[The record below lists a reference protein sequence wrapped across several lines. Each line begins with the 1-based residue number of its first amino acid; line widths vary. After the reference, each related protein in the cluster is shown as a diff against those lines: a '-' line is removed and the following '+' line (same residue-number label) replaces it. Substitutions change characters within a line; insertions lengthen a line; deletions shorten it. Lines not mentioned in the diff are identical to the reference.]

1 MVLNYKGV
9 ISLAFYDDYEICE
22 KIYENG
28 QTLVYKGIEKNKK
41 SPVIIKILN
50 TEYPS
55 QEEIARFKYEYQMNC
70 NVKGD
75 RIINVLGF
83 EKYNNTYAIVQEDFG
98 GVSLTKHS
106 DLNSRNLEETVQ
118 IFIETA
124 KALGDIH
131 FGNVIHKDIN
141 TENILYNKSTKQL
154 KIIDFGS
161 ATKISHENS
170 ELIETNVLEG
180 TLFYISPEQTGRI
193 NRSVDYRSDYY
204 SMGVMFYKILTG
216 AFPFNSKD
224 PMELIHSH
232 IARKPIPAYKV
243 NPDIPKTVS
252 DIIDKLMSKNAE
264 DRYQSSYGI
273 IYDLE
278 YCAKAIKEKSDFGL
292 FSAGTHDIFD
302 KFNIPKKLYGREK
315 EIEILMGAFNGI
327 AQGNTEMML
336 VAGYAGIGKSSLVN
350 EIHKP
355 VTEKKGFFISGKFD
369 QFRKNTPYSALIQAF
384 QGLCKQLLTKS
395 EKQLAELKGKIIA
408 ELGANGG
415 IVTEVIPEL
424 EIIIGQQSAVPVLG
438 PAETQ
443 YRFNLV
449 FEKFIKVFADKEH
462 PLVIFF
468 DDLQWADSATL
479 NFIKKLVTEK
489 ELKYLMIIGAYRDN
503 EVNLSHPFIITVDEI
518 KKETNIS
525 EILLLP
531 LKEKDVMG
539 LVSETLCLKT
549 EEVKSL
555 AGLLWSKTGGNP
567 FFVNAFFTSLY
578 SESLLWFDYKEFLW
592 KWDIKEIEERGITDN
607 VVELMIKK
615 MNKLPEN
622 TRKALQ
628 LGACIGN
635 TFDLNILAHIYEK
648 SVAKTAEDLWPAVLE
663 GLIIPLGE
671 GHKLLNELG
680 DSYEL
685 NLITEI
691 GNTADKFLHDHVQK
705 AAYDLVDINKQK
717 LIHLKIGRLL
727 LKKSSKQE
735 LEDLLFYITEQLNQ
749 ARELI
754 IDDAE
759 RISLAELN
767 LKAGKKAKDSTA
779 YGPATVF
786 LNTGIELLE
795 EGRWE
800 SSYSL
805 TFELYKECAEAE
817 YLIGNFEKAGKMF
830 NLILEK
836 SSDKI
841 ERAEI
846 YKIMMLY
853 FNNINEFKENIR
865 LGIKALEDWGINL
878 PDQNDK
884 EKISEAYSIEVQN
897 YKKLTDKIDVSSLIE
912 LPALKDDRIATCLDF
927 LVTMVDAAYL
937 GNPDILGLIIL
948 KQVNLSIEFGNST
961 LSPNGYTWWG
971 VFLIFEGNYED
982 AYKFGKLALEIS
994 DMNTNYFISCRA
1006 NHMFGGFIRLWKEH
1020 IKYSVESLKRA
1031 FQFGNDSGD
1040 VNYSN
1045 YAATI
1050 YNRYAFYQGKNL
1062 KEVSE
1067 EAQVCLHFMEK
1078 TKHKGMFELHSTIYY
1093 ANLSLQGLT
1102 ENVLLVNKDA
1112 ETEKELYNQWKEKGM
1127 ILQLALYS
1135 IMKLMLNYMFG
1146 NYSEAIKFG
1155 REAEGYKSGISPQF
1169 DIIQIPFYLGL
1180 SLIAQYK
1187 NISEEN
1193 KSEYAEKIN
1202 ECLEQLKNWS
1212 EITEDNCLNKYCLL
1226 AAEKESIF
1234 GIRENAETLYEKAI
1248 ETAHKNGFL
1257 QEEAIANELY
1267 AKYWKSL
1274 GKEKISKMYM
1284 TEAVYLYEL
1293 WSADAKIKD
1302 IEKRYSHSSIKKSNI
1317 EGTISATG
1325 TKKVS
1330 ETLDISSIL
1339 KASNAISQEIVL
1351 SELLIKMMKI
1361 VLENAGAEKGYFVV
1375 PKDGS
1380 WFIEAQGAAHEEYYE
1395 VLKGIAI
1402 NENSSSAYL
1411 SQTILNYAVRTKSSI
1426 VVGDASCD
1434 DRFTEDTYIQKEKPK
1449 SILCSPIMN
1458 KGKLIG
1464 LLYLEN
1470 NLATDVFTPSRV
1482 EVLKMLS
1489 SELGISIENA
1499 NLYKNLE
1506 EYSQNL
1512 ELKVFERTKELNI
1525 INNEL
1530 TKKNN
1535 EIEES
1540 KKIIEDKNRK
1550 ITDSIRYALRI
1561 QNAVLPVENL
1571 IKNHFDDMF
1580 IVFKPKD
1587 IISGD
1592 FYWFS
1597 NIGGYL
1603 FIAVGDCT
1611 GHGVPGAFLS
1621 MIGNTLLNKII
1632 NENKIFKPSEIL
1644 EKLHMEMKTAL
1655 RQGITEKKERREQ
1668 RDGMDICLC
1677 RIDKKEGKI
1686 VFSGAKR
1693 PLYILKNEKLVELNG
1708 DRKAIGG
1715 RQKKEEIARTSHE
1728 ISFESG
1734 DMVYLC
1740 TDGYMDQQNQHD
1752 DKYGLIEFEELL
1764 INIGNKSCEQQKKIL
1779 VKEYEEHKKNE
1790 QQRDDIT
1797 IVGLRL

>member
-1 MVLNYKGV
+1 M
-9 ISLAFYDDYEICE
+9 AFYDDYEIYE

-28 QTLVYKGIEKNKK
+28 QTLVYRGTEKDKK
-41 SPVIIKILN
+41 NPVIIKILN
-50 TEYPS
+50 AEYPS
-55 QEEIARFKYEYQMNC
+55 QEEIARFKYEYQMNF
-70 NVKGD
+70 NVTGD
-75 RIINVLGF
+75 RIIKVLAF
-83 EKYNNTYAIVQEDFG
+83 EKYNNAYAIVQEDFEG
-98 GVSLTKHS
+98 FPLTKYS
-106 DLNSRNLEETVQ
+106 DLNSGNFEEAVE
-118 IFIETA
+118 IFIQTA
-124 KALGDIH
+124 KAVGEIH
-131 FGNVIHKDIN
+131 SQNVIHKDIN
-141 TENILYNKSTKQL
+141 TENILYNSFTKQL
-154 KIIDFGS
+154 KIIDFGN

-170 ELIETNVLEG
+170 EIIETGVLEG
-180 TLFYISPEQTGRI
+180 TLFYIAPEQTGRI

-204 SMGVMFYKILTG
+204 SMGVMFYRILTG
-216 AFPFNSKD
+216 TFPFISRD

-232 IARKPIPAYKV
+232 IAKKPVPAYKV
-243 NPDIPKTVS
+243 NPDIPKAVS

-264 DRYQSSYGI
+264 DRYQSSHGI
-273 IYDLE
+273 IYDLK
-278 YCAKAIKEKSDFGL
+278 YCAKIIKEKSDFGV

-315 EIEILMGAFNGI
+315 EIEILMGAFSGI
-327 AQGNTEMML
+327 AQGSTEMML

-395 EKQLAELKGKIIA
+395 EKQLVKMKEKILL

-424 EIIIGQQSAVPVLG
+424 EIIIGQQPSVPVLG

-449 FEKFIKVFADKEH
+449 FEKFIRVFADKEH

-503 EVNLSHPFIITVDEI
+503 EVNPSHPFIIALEEI
-518 KKETNIS
+518 KKETDIS
-525 EILLLP
+525 GILLSP
-531 LKEKDVMG
+531 LKEKDVTE
-539 LVSETLCLKT
+539 LVSETLCLKI
-549 EEVKSL
+549 EESKTL
-555 AGLLWSKTGGNP
+555 AALLWSKTGGNP
-567 FFVNAFFTSLY
+567 FFVNAFFGSLY
-578 SESLLWFDYKEFLW
+578 NDGLLWFDYQELLW

-615 MNKLPEN
+615 MNKLPKN
-622 TRKALQ
+622 TRKVLQ

-635 TFDLNILAHIYEK
+635 TFDLNILARIYEK

-691 GNTADKFLHDHVQK
+691 GNTNDKFLHDHVQK
-705 AAYDLVDINKQK
+705 AAYDLIDTNKQK
-717 LIHLKIGRLL
+717 SIHLKIGRLL
-727 LKKSSKQE
+727 LEEYSQQE
-735 LEDLLFYITEQLNQ
+735 SEDLLFYITEQLNQ

-754 IDDAE
+754 NDE
-759 RISLAELN
+759 TESMGLAELN

-779 YGPATVF
+779 YGPAAVF

-795 EGRWE
+795 KDKWE
-800 SSYSL
+800 NNYSL

-830 NLILEK
+830 DLILEK
-836 SSDKI
+836 SSDKT

-853 FNNINEFKENIR
+853 FNNISEFKENIR

-884 EKISEAYSIEVQN
+884 EKISEAYGIEIQK
-897 YKKLTDKIDVSSLIE
+897 YKKLTDKMDVSSLIK
-912 LPALKDDRIATCLDF
+912 LPALNDDRIKTCLDF

-948 KQVNLSIEFGNST
+948 KQVNLSIEFGNSP

-971 VFLIFEGNYED
+971 VFLIFEGNYGD

-994 DMNTNYFISCRA
+994 DKHTDYFISCRA

-1020 IKYSVESLKRA
+1020 IKYSIENLKRA

-1078 TKHKGMFELHSTIYY
+1078 TKHKGMFELHSIIYY

-1102 ENVLLVNKDA
+1102 ENIFLVNKDA
-1112 ETEKELYNQWKEKGM
+1112 EKEKELYNQWGKKGM
-1127 ILQLALYS
+1127 TLQLALYS

-1146 NYSEAIKFG
+1146 NYSEAVKFG
-1155 REAEGYKSGISPQF
+1155 EEAEMHKGGISPQF

-1180 SLIAQYK
+1180 SLTAEYK
-1187 NISEEN
+1187 NIPEEE
-1193 KSEYAEKIN
+1193 KARYVEKIN
-1202 ECLEQLKNWS
+1202 ECLGQLKNWS
-1212 EITEDNCLNKYCLL
+1212 EITQDNCLNKYCLL

-1234 GIRENAETLYEKAI
+1234 GTRENAEILYEKAI

-1257 QEEAIANELY
+1257 QEEAISNELY

-1293 WSADAKIKD
+1293 WNADAKIKD
-1302 IEKRYSHSSIKKSNI
+1302 IENRYSYSSIKKSNL
-1317 EGTISATG
+1317 EGTISVTG

-1330 ETLDISSIL
+1330 ETLDISSIM

-1351 SELLIKMMKI
+1351 SELLAKMMKI

-1380 WFIEAQGAAHEEYYE
+1380 WFIEAQGAAHEEHYE

-1402 NENSSSAYL
+1402 DENNSSEYL

-1426 VVGDASCD
+1426 VAGDASCD
-1434 DRFTEDTYIQKEKPK
+1434 ERFTEDMYIRKENPK

-1458 KGKLIG
+1458 KGKFIG

-1530 TKKNN
+1530 IKKNN

-1540 KKIIEDKNRK
+1540 KKIIEEKNRK

-1561 QNAVLPVENL
+1561 QNAVLPMESL
-1571 IKNHFDDMF
+1571 IKEHFDDMF
-1580 IVFKPKD
+1580 IIFKPKD

-1597 NIGGYL
+1597 NIGGYI

-1611 GHGVPGAFLS
+1611 GHGVPGTFLS

-1632 NENKIFKPSEIL
+1632 NENRVFYPAQIL
-1644 EKLHMEMKTAL
+1644 EKLHTEMKIAL

-1693 PLYILKNEKLVELNG
+1693 PLYILKNEKLTEING
-1708 DRKAIGG
+1708 DKKAIGG
-1715 RQKKEEIARTSHE
+1715 RQKREEISRTSHE
-1728 ISFESG
+1728 IAFENG
-1734 DMVYLC
+1734 DIIYLC
-1740 TDGYMDQQNQHD
+1740 TDGYMDQQNLHE
-1752 DKYGLIEFEELL
+1752 DKFGLIEFEELL
-1764 INIGNKSCEQQKKIL
+1764 VSIGDKSCEKQKKIL
-1779 VKEYEEHKKNE
+1779 VKEYEKHKKNE